1 MAATDR
7 KKSTDISAARLSS
20 VKKLSNGSLFKLV
33 RLLERYNVY
42 DSDNEPHSRI
52 GSDSTPVQEA
62 VRFHTVNHMGFS
74 SNEVENILQRTGI
87 LGACDVYD
95 IDVGSMGL
103 TGPTGVLPQHYTRQV
118 QQRIKQHDYA
128 LADFLDMFN
137 HRLISLLYRAWAK
150 YRLTV
155 DFEDHQS
162 QGKQSPATRAIQ
174 SLAGQYSGLY
184 YETPLYFAGHFA
196 RQTRSAS
203 SLQTLLQDYLQHPVS
218 LESFMG
224 RWLQIGKKDRLC
236 IGSNGFGRNNR
247 LGDGVLPGNRVWDV
261 QSKCQINIGP
271 ITYAEHERLLPDTS
285 EFKEL
290 ETLIRSYVP
299 AHLLIELHFI
309 IEDETKNTQKPLGNS
324 LRLGWNT
331 WLNSQKEQKRQA
343 TVWLN

>member
-20 VKKLSNGSLFKLV
+20 VKELGNGSLFKLV

-42 DSDNEPHSRI
+42 DAGSESHSRI
-52 GSDSTPVQEA
+52 GSDSAPVDEP
-62 VRFHTVNHMGFS
+62 VRFHTVNHMGFTS
-74 SNEVENILQRTGI
+74 SEVDNIFQRTGI

-95 IDVGSMGL
+95 IDVNSMGL
-103 TGPTGVLPQHYTRQV
+103 TGPTGVLPQHYTQQV

-137 HRLISLLYRAWAK
+137 HRLLSLLYRAWAK
-150 YRLTV
+150 YRLTL
-155 DFEDHQS
+155 DYEDHQT

-184 YETPLYFAGHFA
+184 YETPLYFGGHFA

-218 LESFMG
+218 LESFQG
-224 RWLQIGKKDRLC
+224 RWLQIARNDRLC
-236 IGSNGFGRNNR
+236 IGSNGFGKNNR
-247 LGDGVLPGNRVWDV
+247 LGDGVLPGDRVWDV

-271 ITYAEHERLLPDTS
+271 ITYAEHEKLLPDTRG
-285 EFKEL
+285 FKQL
-290 ETLIRSYVP
+290 EQLVRAYVP

-309 IEDETKNTQKPLGNS
+309 IEDVTENKQKPLGNS
-324 LRLGWNT
+324 LRLGWNA
-331 WLNSQKEQKRQA
+331 WLNSGSVQKRQA
-343 TVWLN
+343 TVWLQ